1 MDKDTSKLISKVC
14 FGSLIIGSLFN
25 FGLLQ
30 GLALVGFG
38 FLFFYKNF
46 KKNQVVHT
54 RQKNKRLLDEKTLEY
69 FSNNKELQLNEH
81 IIIKSNQAMTFDE
94 LDVYYDQEKIAKVK
108 DFASQ
113 FKDTYEFICDK
124 IMHLEVQEE
133 TNEVKTSIEEDSL
146 ITFKNEIDELNQA
159 IEHTKITEDLYHT
172 SSMLKFLDQ
181 IIHQY
186 PDKESKITKLKD
198 FYLPSLISILR
209 RYVRLS
215 KTNQFDPD
223 FSQVESQL
231 IKTVYLV
238 NQALDTLSDTL
249 CDDEIMDISSDMSV
263 LETMLKK
270 EGLVKEGTIYEK
282 GNE

>member
-172 SSMLKFLDQ
+172 SSMLKFLD
-181 IIHQY
+181 
-186 PDKESKITKLKD
+186 
-198 FYLPSLISILR
+198 PSISR
-209 RYVRLS
+209 
-215 KTNQFDPD
+215 
-223 FSQVESQL
+223 
-231 IKTVYLV
+231 
-238 NQALDTLSDTL
+238 
-249 CDDEIMDISSDMSV
+249 
-263 LETMLKK
+263 
-270 EGLVKEGTIYEK
+270 
-282 GNE
+282 

>member
-14 FGSLIIGSLFN
+14 FGSLIIGSIFGI
-25 FGLLQ
+25 GLLQ

-38 FLFFYKNF
+38 FLLFYKKF
-46 KKNQVVHT
+46 KKNQVAHI

-69 FSNNKELQLNEH
+69 FSNNTELQLNEH

-133 TNEVKTSIEEDSL
+133 TNETETSIEEDSL

-172 SSMLKFLDQ
+172 SSMLKFLNQ

-186 PDKESKITKLKD
+186 PDKENKITKLKD